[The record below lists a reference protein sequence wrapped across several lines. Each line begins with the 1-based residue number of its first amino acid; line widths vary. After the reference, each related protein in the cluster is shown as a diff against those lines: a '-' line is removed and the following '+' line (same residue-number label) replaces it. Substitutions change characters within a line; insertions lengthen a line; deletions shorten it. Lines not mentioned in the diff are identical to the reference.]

1 MWKPYK
7 ITEQVR
13 ISEMYSLFE
22 ARYDYGYSFAGES
35 HDFWECLYVIDG
47 GIRVSANKRI
57 YNMKK
62 GEIIFHKPL
71 EIHKFDV
78 TGKEGARLLIFS
90 FTLESD
96 ISDFFKNKVFAL
108 NEEQKNT
115 VSDFLIFLRKEA
127 GASESSREI
136 KYTGL
141 LASSKY
147 SQTAVL
153 YIYRLLL
160 SLCGENTVSYYS
172 ESPDAA
178 VFYNAVNYMNSR
190 ICEQPG
196 IKEIADYC
204 GTSASSLKRIF
215 FKYSGLSV
223 HRYFLKLKINAAAHL
238 LENGSSV
245 CETAEK
251 LGFSSQG
258 YFSFAFK
265 RETGFPPSRLT
276 KKSESS

>member
-1 MWKPYK
+1 M
-7 ITEQVR
+7 
-13 ISEMYSLFE
+13 
-22 ARYDYGYSFAGES
+22 
-35 HDFWECLYVIDG
+35 
-47 GIRVSANKRI
+47 
-57 YNMKK
+57 
-62 GEIIFHKPL
+62 
-71 EIHKFDV
+71 
-78 TGKEGARLLIFS
+78 
-90 FTLESD
+90 
-96 ISDFFKNKVFAL
+96 
-108 NEEQKNT
+108 
-115 VSDFLIFLRKEA
+115 SDFLAFLRKEA
-127 GASESSREI
+127 GVSENSGDI
-136 KYTGL
+136 KYTEL
-141 LASSKY
+141 LASYKY
-147 SQTAVL
+147 SQTVVL
-153 YIYRLLL
+153 YIYRLFL
-160 SLCGENTVSYYS
+160 SLCGDNTVSYYS

-215 FKYSGLSV
+215 LKYSGLGV

-265 RETGFPPSRLT
+265 RETGFPPSRSG
-276 KKSESS
+276 KKPDNF